1 MVISDHLQSASMR
14 SFTLENFHH
23 SLCCVG
29 NYESNQF
36 CNAVIGIYD
45 DAYISG
51 IKKKNPGSSPAKSH
65 TEVHQVYSH
74 FAPWKYSGNVKLNS
88 DTDILHPA
96 SFI

>member
-1 MVISDHLQSASMR
+1 MR

-51 IKKKNPGSSPAKSH
+51 IKKKTRVLPQLKAI
-65 TEVHQVYSH
+65 Q
-74 FAPWKYSGNVKLNS
+74 KYIRFIVILPLGN
-88 DTDILHPA
+88 ILEM
-96 SFI
+96 